1 MKSLKTVTANE
12 LIENC
17 KRAKEEGISLTKV
30 FKLTAEKHNLASG
43 SVRNFYY
50 KLVGNKQKFF
60 DDINIPDSLKPAFIE
75 EFSKLETESVIEKI
89 LLEKTNGKSVRQTVY
104 DMACG
109 NPKLALRYQNKYRS
123 ALKNDKASVEK
134 LVEKLT
140 KIHGKCYN
148 PYATESRFNK
158 AEEKLNLTISN
169 LLSTAEKEILALE
182 SKVEYLTIENKKLK
196 ITASQL
202 IERVRQIHDT
212 RFKYHNIIFSSPVLT
227 KENADFKIE
236 GPGNLLLSSLSNIID
251 NAIYWVKVQSELTS
265 DKTYR
270 KAIYVGSD
278 VDSFDGPAILI
289 ADTGT
294 GFNMEPE
301 DMIQPFRTM
310 RPEGMGLGLYY
321 VNLVMETIGGKLL
334 FPDREKYD
342 VPKVYNGAFVVLVFP
357 KINL

>member
-1 MKSLKTVTANE
+1 MFHEVEREVRYLNQSLTNGDINVSGIKDRVKSL
-12 LIENC
+12 
-17 KRAKEEGISLTKV
+17 
-30 FKLTAEKHNLASG
+30 
-43 SVRNFYY
+43 
-50 KLVGNKQKFF
+50 
-60 DDINIPDSLKPAFIE
+60 
-75 EFSKLETESVIEKI
+75 I
-89 LLEKTNGKSVRQTVY
+89 LLMENFAPIVKQ
-104 DMACG
+104 
-109 NPKLALRYQNKYRS
+109 
-123 ALKNDKASVEK
+123 
-134 LVEKLT
+134 
-140 KIHGKCYN
+140 
-148 PYATESRFNK
+148 
-158 AEEKLNLTISN
+158 
-169 LLSTAEKEILALE
+169 
-182 SKVEYLTIENKKLK
+182 NKKLK

-212 RFKYHNIIFSSPVLT
+212 RFKYHDIIFSSPVLT

-294 GFNMEPE
+294 GFGMEPE
-301 DMIQPFRTM
+301 DMILPFRTM